1 MTPLSEVAP
10 GLEAT
15 LLSHETGTLLA
26 KRLLD
31 LGFTPGTRM
40 KVVRRGPR
48 DNLIAVNIRNTM
60 IALRRLEASKILV
73 DPLPLET
80 GTG

>member
-1 MTPLSEVAP
+1 
-10 GLEAT
+10 
-15 LLSHETGTLLA
+15 
-26 KRLLD
+26 
-31 LGFTPGTRM
+31 M